1 MLFNDAHNK
10 VWVQD
15 KVVDKVELNIGSWV
29 CKCQFWPIF
38 LTLSSLFILLQ
49 YGNYWFVGWDWEWGR
64 LKFWQSELKSTCM
77 SKLSIETG
85 MTRIFNLIAILSF
98 YGNLRLNLKPEI
110 WFTLLERPAM
120 MSHKLHPE
128 LIISVPNTHIK
139 SIYKWLFINALC
151 SFIFLC
157 FRAGKKVRKDK

>member
-10 VWVQD
+10 IWVQD
-15 KVVDKVELNIGSWV
+15 KVVDKVELKIGSWV

-38 LTLSSLFILLQ
+38 DTFLPIYLAVVWKLLICRM
-49 YGNYWFVGWDWEWGR
+49 EWGR
-64 LKFWQSELKSTCM
+64 LKFCQSELKSTCM

-85 MTRIFNLIAILSF
+85 MTQIFNLIAILSF

-128 LIISVPNTHIK
+128 LIISVPNTHKK
-139 SIYKWLFINALC
+139 SIYKWLFITALC